1 MTSKELDTP
10 GADTSATTSG
20 TVERLAALARIT
32 VAPERAAAFDAEFSS
47 VLAYIGQ
54 LDELTLPTA
63 GTPNVPAH
71 HNVFRPDQAPYTP
84 GTWTEKIV
92 QLFPFKRGNAL
103 SVKKIV
109 SND

>member
-1 MTSKELDTP
+1 METND
-10 GADTSATTSG
+10 G

-32 VAPERAAAFDAEFSS
+32 VEPERAAAFDAEFAS

-54 LDELTLPTA
+54 LDELTLAAKDAPV
-63 GTPNVPAH
+63 VPAH
-71 HNVFRPDQAPYTP
+71 HNVFRPDTGAYAP
-84 GTWTEKIV
+84 GTWTERV
-92 QLFPFKRGNAL
+92 VALFPFKRGNAL

>member
-1 MTSKELDTP
+1 MTNEQ
-10 GADTSATTSG
+10 TSTQGSLG

-32 VAPERAAAFDAEFSS
+32 VDPERAAAFDAEFSS
-47 VLAYIGQ
+47 VLKYISQ
-54 LDELTLPTA
+54 LDELTLATT
-63 GTPNVPAH
+63 GTPVVPAH
-71 HNVFRPDQAPYTP
+71 HNVFRADEHPYAP

-92 QLFPFKRGNAL
+92 ALFPFKRGNAL

>member
-1 MTSKELDTP
+1 MSIE
-10 GADTSATTSG
+10 SG

-32 VAPERAAAFDAEFSS
+32 VDPERAVAFDAEFSS

-54 LDELTLPTA
+54 LDELTLPTT
-63 GTPNVPAH
+63 GTPVVPAH
-71 HNVFRPDQAPYTP
+71 HNVFRADVAPYTP
-84 GTWTEKIV
+84 GTWSERIV
-92 QLFPFKRGNAL
+92 ALFPFKRGNTL